1 LPSPVIAAHDV
12 SVVFKNG
19 PRQFIALD
27 RVSAEFH
34 AGEVALL
41 MGASGSGKTTLLSL
55 LGCLRS
61 PDSGRI
67 ELLGESL
74 ATAREPNL
82 VEHRRRRIGFVF
94 QSFRLFPAI
103 NALENVLI
111 SARIDRSLRATR
123 AEALDLLESVGMRDK
138 AHLFPD
144 QMSGGERQRVAV
156 ARALVKKPAVILC
169 DEPTASLDS
178 VSGALVAALLQT
190 ASRQHQC
197 ATIVATHDQ
206 RLLPLADRTL
216 EICDGKIL
224 KDERNEVERYEG

>member
-1 LPSPVIAAHDV
+1 MPNPVIAAHDV
-12 SVVFKNG
+12 SVVFTNG
-19 PRQFIALD
+19 PRQFVALD

-34 AGEVALL
+34 AGEVVLL

-61 PDSGRI
+61 PDSGTI

-74 ATAREPNL
+74 AGARETNL
-82 VEHRRRRIGFVF
+82 VELRKRRIGFVF

-103 NALENVLI
+103 NALENVLMP
-111 SARIDRSLRATR
+111 ARIDGSLRTTR
-123 AEALDLLESVGMRDK
+123 ADALELLQQVGMRDK
-138 AHLFPD
+138 AHLFPN

-178 VSGALVAALLQT
+178 VSGAQVAQLLQS
-190 ASRQHQC
+190 ASRQHGC
-197 ATIVATHDQ
+197 TAIIATHDP
-206 RLLPLADRTL
+206 RLSPVADRTL
-216 EICDGKIL
+216 AMVDGRIVNGAG
-224 KDERNEVERYEG
+224 DHS